1 MNDCLFFSYEGNLRN
16 NKKTTGKKMMPCN
29 LPVKEKNMKKLKRF
43 VTLPRWKNNIKSMQ
57 MN

>member
-1 MNDCLFFSYEGNLRN
+1 MNDCLFSSYEGNLRN
-16 NKKTTGKKMMPCN
+16 NKKTTEMKMMPYN